1 MSENSANSA
10 LLLAPGIIGACLWA
24 AEARW
29 VEVGC
34 LYEMTQ
40 NPEPVRL
47 TQADV
52 SRLLRDSSPQTRART
67 TARIAADFD
76 AAVMSEAERRIAED
90 IFRTL
95 VKDTEV
101 LVREALSAHLKST
114 LELPHD
120 VALALAR
127 DVDSVALPVLK
138 FSEVLTDDDLIE
150 IVRDQEPAKQVAIAQ
165 RSGVSEAV
173 SDALVD
179 TGNADAV
186 AHLVGNEGAAL
197 SEDALVRVI
206 DKYNDSTPVADSLA
220 RRPNLPPV
228 ISERVVSALAERL
241 QASLVSKHDV
251 SLDVASTLILQAR
264 ERATVT
270 LIDHGSSEA
279 ELENLIEQLDRKAR
293 LTPSLL
299 LRVLCVGDL
308 NFFERAMSKLTNLP
322 LSNVRI
328 LIHDKGMLGLEPLY
342 LRAGLP
348 EGLYPAFRA
357 AVSLVVETDYDGGRN
372 DRQRYVER
380 IMQRMLTK
388 FEDPTK
394 QIASD
399 DIEYLMAKLRHL
411 AA

>member
-1 MSENSANSA
+1 MIQD
-10 LLLAPGIIGACLWA
+10 PKPI
-24 AEARW
+24 
-29 VEVGC
+29 
-34 LYEMTQ
+34 
-40 NPEPVRL
+40 RL

-52 SRLLRDSSPQTRART
+52 TRLLEDSSPQARART
-67 TARIAADFD
+67 TAKIAADFD
-76 AAVMSEAERRIAED
+76 AAALSDAERRIAED

-101 LVREALSAHLKST
+101 LVREALAAHLKST

-138 FSEVLTDDDLIE
+138 FSEVLTDDDLID
-150 IVRDQEPAKQVAIAQ
+150 IVRDQGPAKQVAIAQ
-165 RSGVSEAV
+165 RPGVSEAV

-179 TGNADAV
+179 TGNEAAV
-186 AHLVGNEGAAL
+186 AHLIGNEGAAL
-197 SEDALVRVI
+197 SEDTLDRVI
-206 DKYNDSTPVADSLA
+206 DKYDESTSVSDSLT
-220 RRPNLPPV
+220 RRPNLPPA

-241 QASLVSKHDV
+241 QAYLVSKHDV

-264 ERATVT
+264 ERATAT
-270 LIDHGSSEA
+270 LIDYGSSEA
-279 ELENLIEQLDRKAR
+279 ELDHLIEQLDRKDR

-308 NFFERAMSKLTNLP
+308 NFFERAISKLTNVPLP
-322 LSNVRI
+322 NVRI

-348 EGLYPAFRA
+348 KDLFPAFRA
-357 AVSLVVETDYDGGRN
+357 AVSMVVETDYDGGRN
-372 DRQRYVER
+372 DRRRYVER

-388 FEDPTK
+388 FEDPST
-394 QIASD
+394 QIDPD
-399 DIEYLMAKLRHL
+399 DIEYLMTKLRYL

>member
-1 MSENSANSA
+1 M
-10 LLLAPGIIGACLWA
+10 
-24 AEARW
+24 
-29 VEVGC
+29 VG
-34 LYEMTQ
+34 EMTE
-40 NPEPVRL
+40 NPKSIRL

-52 SRLLRDSSPQTRART
+52 THLLNDSSAQVRART
-67 TARIAADFD
+67 TARIAAEFD
-76 AAVMSEAERRIAED
+76 AAALSDAERRIAED

-101 LVREALSAHLKST
+101 LVREALAAHLKST

-138 FSEVLTDDDLIE
+138 FSEVLTDEDLIE
-150 IVRDQEPAKQVAIAQ
+150 IVRDQAPAKQVAIAQ

-179 TGNADAV
+179 TGNEAAV

-206 DKYNDSTPVADSLA
+206 DNYDESTSVTDSLT

-241 QASLVSKHDV
+241 QAYLVSKHDV

-270 LIDHGSSEA
+270 LIDYGSSEA
-279 ELENLIEQLDRKAR
+279 ELENLIDQLDRKDR

-308 NFFERAMSKLTNLP
+308 NFFERAISKLTKLP
-322 LSNVRI
+322 LPNVRI

-342 LRAGLP
+342 RRAGLP
-348 EGLYPAFRA
+348 DGLFPAFRA

-380 IMQRMLTK
+380 IMQRMLTI
-388 FEDPTK
+388 FEDPTTE
-394 QIASD
+394 IAPH
-399 DIEYLMAKLRHL
+399 DIEYLMTKLQHL

>member
-1 MSENSANSA
+1 MPVPSI
-10 LLLAPGIIGACLWA
+10 LGAF
-24 AEARW
+24 EARSIT
-29 VEVGC
+29 VGC
-34 LYEMTQ
+34 LYEMTEK
-40 NPEPVRL
+40 PRPRSL

-52 SRLLRDSSPQTRART
+52 TRLLSDSSPRTRART
-67 TARIAADFD
+67 TAKIAAEFD
-76 AAVMSEAERRIAED
+76 AAALSEAERRIAED

-101 LVREALSAHLKST
+101 LVREALAAHLKST
-114 LELPHD
+114 PELPHD

-127 DVDSVALPVLK
+127 DVDSVALPMLK

-150 IVRDQEPAKQVAIAQ
+150 IVRGQEPAKQVAIAQ
-165 RSGVSEAV
+165 RTGVSEAV

-179 TGNADAV
+179 TGNEVAV

-197 SEDALVRVI
+197 SEDALDRVI
-206 DKYNDSTPVADSLA
+206 DNYNESDSVADSLA
-220 RRPNLPPV
+220 RRPNLPPA

-241 QASLVSKHDV
+241 QAYLVAKHDV
-251 SLDVASTLILQAR
+251 SPDVASTLILQAR

-270 LIDHGSSEA
+270 LIDYGSSEA
-279 ELENLIEQLDRKAR
+279 ELESLIDQLDRKGR

-308 NFFERAMSKLTNLP
+308 NFFERAMSKLTDLP
-322 LSNVRI
+322 LPNVRI

-342 LRAGLP
+342 MRAGLP
-348 EGLYPAFRA
+348 KGLFPAFRA
-357 AVSLVVETDYDGGRN
+357 AVSLVVETDYDGGQN

-380 IMQRMLTK
+380 LMERMLTK
-388 FEDPTK
+388 FEDPATR
-394 QIASD
+394 IAPD
-399 DIEYLMAKLRHL
+399 DIEYLMAKLRQL